1 MKAKDLIKVLE
12 KNPDFEVKTSI
23 SKRDDSD
30 WGFHVETYS
39 VTALTDI
46 GHSDRVII
54 LNMEAD
60 WKNKGDIMKEEV
72 WKRKF

>member
-1 MKAKDLIKVLE
+1 MNAKDLIKVLE

-60 WKNKGDIMKEEV
+60 
-72 WKRKF
+72 